1 MSNSSE
7 LLRALSNRCDGK
19 HGSCGRPEG
28 GTHVKCR
35 GRIAKDAARYPGGL
49 CRAVLDG
56 LRKQLRADGKLYDG
70 CHGVQAPDE
79 EILLKAALYGPEQG
93 YSGKYKD
100 SVTGQVLRDDLVVA
114 ARQSELKYFHDKSV
128 WLKVPRG
135 RAKQMT
141 GKPPISVRWV
151 DVNKGDEVEPNYR
164 SRLVARQIKAMD
176 RSGDSYF
183 APAPHWK
190 L

>member
-1 MSNSSE
+1 M
-7 LLRALSNRCDGK
+7 
-19 HGSCGRPEG
+19 
-28 GTHVKCR
+28 V
-35 GRIAKDAARYPGGL
+35 IAAR
-49 CRAVLDG
+49 R
-56 LRKQLRADGKLYDG
+56 
-70 CHGVQAPDE
+70 
-79 EILLKAALYGPEQG
+79 I
-93 YSGKYKD
+93 
-100 SVTGQVLRDDLVVA
+100 
-114 ARQSELKYFHDKSV
+114 ELQYFRSKGV

-183 APAPHWK
+183 APAPPLEALRTVISLAATRIGSHQPIWDPESPRRTQLSFIDIK
-190 L
+190 RAYFNAKVDRDAAPVFVELPPEEEHS